1 MIFQEDHTTRW
12 HDTDAFRR
20 VTLTQMLVYMQ
31 EASNHHME
39 SAGVPLDALRDD
51 KGLAFILSKMRLAV
65 YKPLYAFED
74 ITVQTWTCP
83 SRAFSTE
90 RFYRIKRG
98 DEIIADAM
106 SVWALVDIEKKMPV
120 MHSQSGLSFE
130 NEEAPSLDVP
140 LRFKLPRDSEL
151 TSLGKRKIV
160 YSDLDYN
167 MHMNNTKYTNMLCDL
182 MPIEDVGRIRGVL
195 LCYLNEAAFGDEIEI
210 FCVDMGNDRYFRT
223 VNSGGEVCLEAHII
237 LDAAPQ

>member
-1 MIFQEDHTTRW
+1 MIFQENHTTRW

-39 SAGVPLDALRDD
+39 SVGMPLDTLRDE
-51 KGLAFILSKMRLAV
+51 KGLAFILSKMRIAV
-65 YKPLYAFED
+65 YEPLYAFED

-98 DEIIADAM
+98 DVIIADAA
-106 SVWALVDIEKKMPV
+106 STWALVDIENKTPV
-120 MHSQSGLSFE
+120 TQAQSGLVFE
-130 NEEAPSLDVP
+130 DEEMPTLDVP
-140 LRFKLPRDSEL
+140 LRFKLPKDAEL
-151 TSLGKRKIV
+151 YSLGKRRIA

-167 MHMNNTKYTNMLCDL
+167 MHMNNTKYANMLCDF
-182 MPIEDVGRIRGVL
+182 MPIDEVGKIKGML
-195 LCYLNEAAFGDEIEI
+195 LCYVREAAFGDEIEVL
-210 FCVDMGNDRYFRT
+210 CAKVGNDRFFRT
-223 VNSGGEVCLEAHII
+223 VNSKGEICLEAQVV
-237 LDAAPQ
+237 LG

>member
-1 MIFQEDHTTRW
+1 MIFQENHTTRW

-31 EASNHHME
+31 EASNHHMD
-39 SAGVPLDALRDD
+39 SVGMPLDTLRDE
-51 KGLAFILSKMRLAV
+51 KGLAFILSKMRMSV

-83 SRAFSTE
+83 GRTFSTE

-106 SVWALVDIEKKMPV
+106 STWALVDIAKKLPV
-120 MHSQSGLSFE
+120 AVSESGLAFE
-130 NEEAPSLDVP
+130 DEEAVMLDVP
-140 LRFKLPRDSEL
+140 ARFRLPRDADMV
-151 TSLGKRKIV
+151 SLGKRRVV

-167 MHMNNTKYTNMLCDL
+167 MHMNNTKYTNMLCDFL
-182 MPIEDVGRIRGVL
+182 PIDDVGRIKGVL
-195 LCYLNEAAFGDEIEI
+195 LCYVNEAAFGDEIEI
-210 FCVDMGNDRYFRT
+210 FYADLGKDKYFRT
-223 VNSGGEVCLEAHII
+223 VNSDSKVCLEAQLI
-237 LDAAPQ
+237 LD

>member
-1 MIFQEDHTTRW
+1 MIFQENHTTRW

-39 SAGVPLDALRDD
+39 SAGVPLDQLRDQ

-65 YKPLYAFED
+65 YAPLYAFED

-98 DEIIADAM
+98 EQIIADAM
-106 SVWALVDIEKKMPV
+106 STWALIDIEKRMPAKQ
-120 MHSQSGLSFE
+120 SESGLEFE
-130 NEEAPSLDVP
+130 DEAAPSLDVP
-140 LRFKLPRDSEL
+140 LRFRLPKDASL
-151 TSLGKRKIV
+151 TSLGKRRIV

-167 MHMNNTKYTNMLCDL
+167 MHMNNTKYTNMLCDF
-182 MPIEDVGRIRGVL
+182 MPIDEVGRIKSAL
-195 LCYLNEAAFGDEIEI
+195 LCYVNEAAFGDEIEVLCCDI
-210 FCVDMGNDRYFRT
+210 GKEKYFRT
-223 VNSGGEVCLEAHII
+223 VNSCGETCLEAHIT
-237 LDAAPQ
+237 LE